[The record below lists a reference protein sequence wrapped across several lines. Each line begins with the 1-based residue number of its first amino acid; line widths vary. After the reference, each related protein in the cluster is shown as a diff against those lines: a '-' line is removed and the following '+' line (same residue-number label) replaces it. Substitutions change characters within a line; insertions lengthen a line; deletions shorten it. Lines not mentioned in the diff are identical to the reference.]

1 MIMPLFMDFHKF
13 DNITIEGV
21 KTAHIADIGV
31 QDQYGVKYHQFWVN
45 EDEGSV
51 FCLVEGPD
59 AATCEKVHQI
69 AHGNVACALTVV
81 ETGLYEKMMGK
92 DIRVNHGHVQ
102 RADGSEDLGY
112 RNILVASVYGITAAK
127 SSKDLSLLLTPHW
140 ARKII
145 TEKISDYNG
154 REIKWEADDS
164 QIGIFDDNTLAVQCA
179 LQIQEALIQNMK
191 QELPEI
197 IFKIGLSASQ
207 PVTKVGDFFNEAIK
221 LAHRLSTTVQDNQ
234 VLTSSL
240 VKRLCKEEHLLN
252 NEILIRSLNASEE
265 EFISKLLG
273 ITEANLSEQDF
284 DLDNLSSE
292 ICISR
297 PQLYRKVKALTGRSP
312 NDFVHDIRMN
322 KALALLKQKKA
333 NITEIAFETGF
344 NSPSYFTKCFT
355 EKFGCTPS
363 MFAKA
368 SVVGL

>member
-1 MIMPLFMDFHKF
+1 MPLYMDFHKF
-13 DNITIEGV
+13 ENISVDTV
-21 KTAHIADIGV
+21 KTAHTADEAI
-31 QDQYGVKYHQFWVN
+31 QDEYGVKYHQFWVN
-45 EDEGSV
+45 EGEGSV

-59 AATCEKVHQI
+59 KETCEKVHQI
-69 AHGNVACALTVV
+69 AHGNLACALTEV
-81 ETGLYEKMMGK
+81 EQVMYEKLMGK

-112 RNILVASVYGITAAK
+112 RSILVASVYGTTALK
-127 SSKDLSLLLTPHW
+127 GSTDLSLLTPHW

-145 TEKISDYNG
+145 AERISHCNG
-154 REIKWEADDS
+154 RDMKWEADDS
-164 QIGIFDDNTLAVQCA
+164 LIGIFDDTTLAVQCA
-179 LQIQEALIQNMK
+179 LHIQESLIQNMK
-191 QELPEI
+191 QESSGI
-197 IFKIGLSASQ
+197 IFKIGISASQ
-207 PVTKVGDFFNEAIK
+207 PVTKDGDFFNEAIK

-240 VKRLCKEEHLLN
+240 VKRLCMDEKLLA
-252 NEILIRSLNASEE
+252 NENLIRSLSASEE
-265 EFISKLLG
+265 EFISRLLG

-284 DLDNLSSE
+284 DLDNLSNE

-312 NDFVHDIRMN
+312 NDFVHALRMS

-355 EKFGCTPS
+355 EKFGCKPS
-363 MFAKA
+363 LLVKGSIA
-368 SVVGL
+368 